1 MAKSNVEEQPLIVP
15 RGTNQNV
22 PSEKICYAYQVGKGT
37 VHEVFSKPFM
47 VLFNKA
53 KTGTLFLWVNIGLF

>member
-47 VLFNKA
+47 VLK
-53 KTGTLFLWVNIGLF
+53 VGLFYKSKWNLENRPLL